1 MKLSTRI
8 MKSIQDLKRL
18 AGIAATIAVAVA
30 TVSCGSS
37 KDEPEGPTNEHTV
50 IVYMAACNS
59 LGSGGYDRQDLIE
72 MQEAV
77 ANNTLHGQ
85 VLVYRGDI
93 DGNAKLYRMTAEG
106 PKPLRDYASDG
117 LSSVHSERMI
127 NVLKDARTLAPA
139 RSYGLVL
146 WSHGNGWLQT
156 GIEDNNH
163 EFQPTAW
170 GEDRGRVMNIT
181 TLRRVLEQV
190 GTWAY
195 IYFDCCFMASV
206 EVVYELRNTAP
217 YIIGSATELLLTGMP
232 YEKNIPCLFEY
243 ADGGLVRAAT
253 NTFNYYNDMTTPKD
267 RTCTISVVST
277 AALDDVAAAC
287 RDILV
292 TGKGKLPDGFR
303 QQPFMVGSRCW
314 FYDLG
319 HYYDG
324 LCQYIAE
331 DVARPEGQGTQLK
344 AALDAALNR
353 AVIYAAATPRLW
365 NRISL
370 EYHCGLSTY
379 PPENAAA
386 ASVKNYNTLTWYS
399 DVSQHTFSTKD

>member
-8 MKSIQDLKRL
+8 IKSIQDLKRL

-156 GIEDNNH
+156 GIEDNNN

-232 YEKNIPCLFEY
+232 YE
-243 ADGGLVRAAT
+243 
-253 NTFNYYNDMTTPKD
+253 
-267 RTCTISVVST
+267 
-277 AALDDVAAAC
+277 
-287 RDILV
+287 
-292 TGKGKLPDGFR
+292 
-303 QQPFMVGSRCW
+303 
-314 FYDLG
+314 
-319 HYYDG
+319 
-324 LCQYIAE
+324 
-331 DVARPEGQGTQLK
+331 
-344 AALDAALNR
+344 
-353 AVIYAAATPRLW
+353 
-365 NRISL
+365 
-370 EYHCGLSTY
+370 
-379 PPENAAA
+379 
-386 ASVKNYNTLTWYS
+386 
-399 DVSQHTFSTKD
+399 

>member
-8 MKSIQDLKRL
+8 IKSIQDLKRL

-156 GIEDNNH
+156 GIEDNNN

-170 GEDRGRVMNIT
+170 GEDRGRVMNI
-181 TLRRVLEQV
+181 
-190 GTWAY
+190 
-195 IYFDCCFMASV
+195 
-206 EVVYELRNTAP
+206 
-217 YIIGSATELLLTGMP
+217 
-232 YEKNIPCLFEY
+232 
-243 ADGGLVRAAT
+243 
-253 NTFNYYNDMTTPKD
+253 
-267 RTCTISVVST
+267 
-277 AALDDVAAAC
+277 
-287 RDILV
+287 
-292 TGKGKLPDGFR
+292 
-303 QQPFMVGSRCW
+303 
-314 FYDLG
+314 
-319 HYYDG
+319 
-324 LCQYIAE
+324 
-331 DVARPEGQGTQLK
+331 
-344 AALDAALNR
+344 
-353 AVIYAAATPRLW
+353 
-365 NRISL
+365 
-370 EYHCGLSTY
+370 
-379 PPENAAA
+379 
-386 ASVKNYNTLTWYS
+386 
-399 DVSQHTFSTKD
+399 